1 MTTAEDILL
10 ASSSVLLVDWPTRDV
25 PDTLARAGYHVT
37 VKGGPEPDDYSVY
50 EVVDDQVV
58 VRRTGRPPDRA
69 ELVYTHRPLSE
80 LPGIVAMA
88 TALGALAIWYQSGV
102 TDTGTTDGR
111 GCWLPDEQS
120 RQARALVA
128 AAGMAYVDDTYL
140 ADRVREVGHASV
152 QRPED
157 DQR

>member
-1 MTTAEDILL
+1 LTTAEDILR
-10 ASSSVLLVDWPTRDV
+10 AGSSVLLVDWPTRDV
-25 PDTLARAGYHVT
+25 PDTLARAGYVVT
-37 VKGGPEPDDYSVY
+37 VKGGPEPDDYSVH
-50 EVVDDQVV
+50 EVVDDQVAA
-58 VRRTGRPPDRA
+58 RRTGRPPDRV

-102 TDTGTTDGR
+102 NDAGTTNGR
-111 GCWLPDEQS
+111 GCWVTDEQS
-120 RQARALVA
+120 RQARALVT
-128 AAGMAYVDDTYL
+128 AAGMAYVDDTYI
-140 ADRVREVGHASV
+140 ADRVRELGISV